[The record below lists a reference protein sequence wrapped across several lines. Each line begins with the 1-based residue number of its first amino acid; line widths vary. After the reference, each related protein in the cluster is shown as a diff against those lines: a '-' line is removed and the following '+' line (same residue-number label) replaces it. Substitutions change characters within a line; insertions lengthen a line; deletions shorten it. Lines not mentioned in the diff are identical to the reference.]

1 MRVTEISG
9 DQDFTLNP
17 LEPPTWQYRLWLFC
31 ICAGMLLFFTQVT
44 ALFPVL
50 PLYLTQQWGEMAPVG
65 LVVGSMA
72 AGLLCFRPWIGMLL
86 DRWGRKPVL
95 WMGLL
100 MMVGVLPLYLWSPSP
115 LWLMGVRVLHGIS
128 QAALATASQ
137 TMLVD
142 LVPPSRRTEM
152 LGYLAMSNTIGF
164 SLGPLVGSYAF
175 AAAGLTS
182 VVRVQFGLTL
192 LGWVISLPLPW
203 LMARSAQSRQS
214 EIQPSREPSAI
225 QPSAIQPFEVQ
236 PTEAKLTRSST
247 HFPWKH
253 ILSFPV
259 REATFVFFIGSF
271 LHGGVVTFLPLFIPN
286 AAQFYSLNAF
296 VAILVRFGLGR
307 WGNVI
312 SQRWI
317 VSLGILCSGSA
328 LIGLSQFPDYLILWS
343 IIYGLGFGTL
353 FPVLSAIV
361 SLAAPAAVRGRVY
374 SFFLAGFDGGMT
386 LGGAGVQPLVQ
397 VLPLSTIFALLGGTG
412 CGVSLFAFRRFA
424 GIGRMDRN
432 HRR

>member
-1 MRVTEISG
+1 M
-9 DQDFTLNP
+9 P
-17 LEPPTWQYRLWLFC
+17 LVPLSSPPWQNRLWVIC

-44 ALFPVL
+44 VLFPVL
-50 PLYLTQQWGEMAPVG
+50 PLYLIQRWGETAPVG
-65 LVVGSMA
+65 WVVGALA
-72 AGLLCFRPWIGMLL
+72 AGLLFFRPWIGMLL

-95 WMGLL
+95 WLGLL
-100 MMVGVLPLYLWSPSP
+100 IMLGILPLYLWSPNP

-142 LVPPSRRTEM
+142 LVPPHRRTAM

-164 SLGPLVGSYAF
+164 SLGPLMGSSAF
-175 AAAGLTS
+175 ATGGFEAVVQMQLILT
-182 VVRVQFGLTL
+182 VVGF
-192 LGWVISLPLPW
+192 VISLPLPW
-203 LMARSAQSRQS
+203 LMVRSAQSAQSEVQSARGELSATQTSPIQPS
-214 EIQPSREPSAI
+214 EIQAS
-225 QPSAIQPFEVQ
+225 
-236 PTEAKLTRSST
+236 EARLTRPST
-247 HFPWKH
+247 DFPWKH

-317 VSLGILCSGSA
+317 VSLGVLCSGSA
-328 LIGLSQFPDYLILWS
+328 LIGLSQLPEYLIFWS

-361 SLAAPAAVRGRVY
+361 SLAAPAALRGRIY

-386 LGGAGVQPLVQ
+386 LGGAGVQPLIQ
-397 VLPLSTIFALLGGTG
+397 VLPLSTIFALLGGVG
-412 CGVSLFAFRRFA
+412 CGVSGFAFRRFA
-424 GIGRMDRN
+424 GIRRMGDR
-432 HRR
+432 